1 MNLPTPSVEYGLLSP
16 MLIVFGAAIAG
27 VLVVRMKTEDEDPMS
42 AMTRGQL
49 RSFHVRRY
57 VPERMVLAV
66 PPEREREVLDL
77 FAGEDVD
84 VIEIDGASHTGVD
97 NIRELR
103 SNAAYSPAHSRLKIY
118 IIDEVHMLSPSAF
131 NALLKTLEEPPGHVK
146 FIFATTVPHKVIETV
161 QSRCQ
166 RFDFRNISAADIVK
180 RLQQIA
186 ELEGIDAD
194 PKALSIIARRARGGM
209 RDSQSLLDQLIA
221 YDAEKVSVE
230 SVQKVLGR
238 SLDEETFELLEIID
252 RRDPGAALALVER
265 LSSGGE
271 SIVEFMGQFLEQ
283 LRNLMVLVAA
293 DADELLR
300 DLPTEQVSRLKTFK
314 EKFTLQSILYMISV
328 LSEAMRR
335 TRTSPQ
341 RRMLAE
347 LALVKLATME
357 NMSSLSELLRRLE
370 SLGPMPATSAPMPA
384 APAPTPAASTPAQAS
399 TSVPAPAAAPTPTPV
414 VDSDNP
420 ISAAWGRILE
430 QLRDAGKRRL
440 AAFMLEG
447 VIQGFNDGELVL
459 GFSSEFSFHR
469 RQLEELESRKTVEE
483 VMSEV
488 VGQPVRLR
496 LVETDSV
503 GARTGAE
510 ETSQAVGRSETG
522 SRTDKPA
529 DKSSETPLV
538 RKATE
543 LFRGSVINTE

>member
-1 MNLPTPSVEYGLLSP
+1 MSYVVLARKYRPKKFEEVVGQD
-16 MLIVFGAAIAG
+16 AIATTLRNAIQSDHVAHAYLFAGPRG
-27 VLVVRMKTEDEDPMS
+27 VGKTSMARILAATLNCQEGSTTDPCGECQS
-42 AMTRGQL
+42 CK
-49 RSFHVRRY
+49 
-57 VPERMVLAV
+57 
-66 PPEREREVLDL
+66 DI
-77 FAGEDVD
+77 FAGEDID
-84 VIEIDGASHTGVD
+84 VIEIDGASHTGVE

-103 SNAAYSPAHSRLKIY
+103 NNAAYTPAHSRFKIY
-118 IIDEVHMLSPSAF
+118 IIDEVHMLSTSAF

-146 FIFATTVPHKVIETV
+146 FVFATTEPHKVIETV

-186 ELEGIDAD
+186 ELEGIEAD

-238 SLDEETFELLEIID
+238 SVDDETFELLEIID
-252 RRDPGAALALVER
+252 TRDPGAALALVER

-271 SIVEFMGQFLEQ
+271 SIVEFMGQFQEQ

-300 DLPTEQVSRLKTFK
+300 DLPTEQVSRLKTYK
-314 EKFTLQSILYMISV
+314 EKFTLQSVLYMISV

-357 NMSSLSELLRRLE
+357 DMSTLSELLRRLE
-370 SLGPMPATSAPMPA
+370 SLGTTPASRTPAA
-384 APAPTPAASTPAQAS
+384 APAPTPAA
-399 TSVPAPAAAPTPTPV
+399 VPTPAAAPTPTPV
-414 VDSDNP
+414 ADSDSP
-420 ISAAWGRILE
+420 IAAVWGRVLE
-430 QLRDAGKRRL
+430 QLREAGKRRL

-447 VIQGFNDGELVL
+447 VIQGWNDGELVL

-469 RQLEELESRKTVEE
+469 KQLEELENRKTVEE

-496 LVETDSV
+496 LVETDSLD
-503 GARTGAE
+503 ARTGAE
-510 ETSQAVGRSETG
+510 ETSQAVGPPETG
-522 SRTDKPA
+522 NRIDKPA
-529 DKSSETPLV
+529 DKSSETQLV

-543 LFRGSVINTE
+543 LFRGRVIKTE